1 MARKKKHEE
10 HENHERWLV
19 SYADFITL
27 LFAFF
32 VVMYSISSV
41 NEGKYRV
48 LSNSLVAAFRAS
60 PRSPT
65 PIQIGKP
72 LTTPTQPQSNLDR
85 RLKLVHTFDLPL
97 PVHERGPK
105 SGLGN
110 THKRAVRMSHAD
122 KPGQPGGRKHGGAA
136 GDHGPGSAGQ
146 LAVKEISARVEQAM
160 AGLISKHLIK
170 VRSDRS
176 WVQVEI
182 NTSILFPSGSATL
195 SAAARP
201 VLKKLATILKPFPN
215 PIHVE
220 GFTDNMPI
228 NTVEFPS
235 NWELSAGRA
244 ATVVHLFTDAGVQPR
259 RMAAVGYGQYHP
271 VASNATAEG
280 RSKNR
285 RVVLVVYAGKDPQ
298 SVGVPGDPTVI
309 DQTLKS
315 GAAGKTATTGAPAAA
330 AGGASSSSAGASG
343 AGTSPDAQRTASSSR
358 RTAP

>member
-97 PVHERGPK
+97 PIHDRGPK
-105 SGLGN
+105 TGLGN
-110 THKRAVRMSHAD
+110 TREHNVRQSHAD
-122 KPGQPGGRKHGGAA
+122 KTGQPGGRRHGGAA
-136 GDHGPGSAGQ
+136 GGDQPGSAGQ
-146 LAVKEISARVEQAM
+146 LAVKEISARVETAM

-170 VRSDRS
+170 VRSDKS

-201 VLKKLATILKPFPN
+201 VLEKLATILKPFPN

-220 GFTDNMPI
+220 GFTDNVPI

-244 ATVVHLFTDAGVQPR
+244 ATVVHLFTDAGVQPQ

-271 VASNATAEG
+271 AASNATAEG

-285 RVVLVVYAGKDPQ
+285 RVVLVVYAGKDSQ
-298 SVGVPGDPTVI
+298 SVGVPGDPTVV
-309 DQTLKS
+309 DQTLK
-315 GAAGKTATTGAPAAA
+315 GGA
-330 AGGASSSSAGASG
+330 AGGADAAPTTAGGDGSKAVSSSPSAGPAKSAGAPK
-343 AGTSPDAQRTASSSR
+343 AASPSEASV
-358 RTAP
+358 P